1 MKVVSIITNNPIF
14 IELQQLSLKK
24 YLSDIE
30 YEYIV
35 FNDGKYWPDSTNF
48 FKPEENGREA
58 IENKCKEMNIKYFNL
73 PNEHHKFIYKP
84 SQRHNDSLR
93 VLTEYMM
100 ANKDEYLIL
109 DGDMF
114 LIDRLNI
121 GIYRE
126 KMCACVLQERPNIK
140 YIWPNLFYI
149 NINNSNINIDD
160 FNLGIDGADTGSAS
174 SKWLQKYNY
183 VYPNCKDIRYS
194 NNQYEN
200 DKFYFI
206 KHLWSGSWNIEELPK
221 NLKTN
226 NNLIEFLKNDKRNK
240 DEKYFSEI
248 YDKCIFHYRG
258 STWLNIN
265 DEILHRENINKLK
278 NLI

>member
-1 MKVVSIITNNPIF
+1 MYNRVLEPFYCLNDDIKPWSHYLYGKKVLIVNPFVDSFQKQIQNNFKMFKDDNKYIF
-14 IELQQLSLKK
+14 HKDLQFVYYKSYVTSAGNHLHSDSLK
-24 YLSDIE
+24 L
-30 YEYIV
+30 
-35 FNDGKYWPDSTNF
+35 
-48 FKPEENGREA
+48 
-58 IENKCKEMNIKYFNL
+58 
-73 PNEHHKFIYKP
+73 
-84 SQRHNDSLR
+84 
-93 VLTEYMM
+93 LTKYMM

-114 LIDRLNI
+114 LIDTLNI
-121 GIYRE
+121 GKYRE
-126 KMCACVLQERPNIK
+126 KMCACVLQERPNTK

-149 NINNSNINIDD
+149 NINNLNINKDD
-160 FNLGIDGADTGSAS
+160 FNLCIDGGDTGSAS
-174 SKWLQKYNY
+174 SKWLKKYNY
-183 VYPNCKDIRYS
+183 LYPNCKDIRYS

-206 KHLWSGSWNIEELPK
+206 KHLWSGSWNIEELPE

-226 NNLIEFLKNDKRNK
+226 NSLIEFLKNDKRNK

-265 DEILHRENINKLK
+265 DEILHKENINKLK
-278 NLI
+278 DLI